1 MKNLPEE
8 MVEEILSM
16 KSLPEG
22 MIEEILWRLPVKSLL
37 RFRCVS
43 KAWYTLISNP
53 QFSKAHLR
61 HQHKLYEIG
70 HLCPRSI
77 DGPSPKGKLGVD
89 LESHLGLPS
98 KSLLAIVDSC
108 HGLFCIVNC
117 FYRFPPPQA
126 SPELI
131 LWNPST
137 RQHHHL
143 PCPDFVPYWGFLLCF
158 FYDSN
163 DEDYKIVRILT
174 VKGMVR
180 TRIDVF
186 TLKTNNWRRI
196 EETHASVI
204 ARGGSGSPAYFNGN
218 IHWVASKHYDNDNHK
233 SIVAFSLREEKFQE
247 MQLPVKTRTIPVS
260 YLRVLGGCLCVS
272 GLRYDEF
279 WAMEEYGNKKS
290 WKKLFSLSFPCRD
303 DGDDLDKSFPL
314 ALRFIRNDAIML
326 AHNGKIA
333 NCCSIKKE
341 CRYMANR
348 SYRSYFQLHKPE
360 LGLYMETLVSPSPYG
375 SPNQRTSLL
384 NQQEEEEEEEK
395 EEKEEEKEEDQ

>member
-1 MKNLPEE
+1 MISFKKIQINKISRWNANPTVNTTFCSLCIHQGTGRGGERAMKNLPEK

-16 KSLPEG
+16 EKLREE

-43 KAWYTLISNP
+43 KAWYTLISKP
-53 QFSKAHLR
+53 QFVKAPLR

-70 HLCPRSI
+70 RLCPRSI

-108 HGLFCIVNC
+108 HGLFCIVNRFC
-117 FYRFPPPQA
+117 RFPPPQA

-137 RQHHHL
+137 RQHNHL
-143 PCPDFVPYWGFLLCF
+143 PCPNFVPNKGFLLCF
-158 FYDSN
+158 FYDFE
-163 DEDYKIVRILT
+163 DEDYKIVGILT

-186 TLKTNNWRRI
+186 ALKSNNWRRI

-204 ARGGSGSPAYFNGN
+204 AQWDSGMPAYFNGN
-218 IHWVASKHYDNDNHK
+218 IHWVASNHYLHNKHK

-247 MQLPVKTRTIPVS
+247 MQLPNKTRKIPVS
-260 YLRVLGGCLCVS
+260 YLRVLGGCPRVR
-272 GLRYDEF
+272 GLDYYEIS
-279 WAMEEYGNKKS
+279 AMKEYGNKKS
-290 WKKLFSLSFPCRD
+290 
-303 DGDDLDKSFPL
+303 GKS
-314 ALRFIRNDAIML
+314 
-326 AHNGKIA
+326 
-333 NCCSIKKE
+333 
-341 CRYMANR
+341 
-348 SYRSYFQLHKPE
+348 
-360 LGLYMETLVSPSPYG
+360 
-375 SPNQRTSLL
+375 
-384 NQQEEEEEEEK
+384 
-395 EEKEEEKEEDQ
+395 